1 MYIMYLRY
9 KNIDTSVKVI
19 EKNINRMWLGLAA
32 CQNGEMLKLALGKK
46 DFLFTKNK

>member
-1 MYIMYLRY
+1 MYLRY

-32 CQNGEMLKLALGKK
+32 CQNGDVEISTRQKES
-46 DFLFTKNK
+46 FI